1 MCAGWAELPSLL
13 SATPAAVGATERRL
27 ELGSRPGEEVH
38 YCHCHWCRRS
48 LEACC
53 GPLMWLMV
61 VCDLGLGFRGGLP
74 EEDCSQVSGHWLKP
88 SVGPGRIKFRDR
100 ATHFLWLPAWSAGT
114 GKGTGE
120 RLCRNTCQHYIMCFI
135 FHLCLLLNIAECQR
149 SSRHFYGQQ
158 YSFFLHFCVSMM
170 AASSILRR
178 FCALVVHILRN

>member
-120 RLCRNTCQHYIMCFI
+120 RLCRNTCQHYIMRFI
-135 FHLCLLLNIAECQR
+135 FHLCLYSTSLNVREVVGTSTGRNILFPTLLCKHDGCLE
-149 SSRHFYGQQ
+149 
-158 YSFFLHFCVSMM
+158 
-170 AASSILRR
+170 
-178 FCALVVHILRN
+178 VVHILRN